1 MAAPLLRRVRVLAA
15 SIEAEPGTAES
26 LDATDAAFN
35 VFDPKIQQGFEMA
48 EREQQGGFGL
58 LPASPGG
65 RLGTVTFSIELT
77 APGVQPG
84 WAAVFLPG
92 CGMGFSAT
100 KYLLDTIPPEG
111 AGSTQET
118 LTIAVYENG
127 LRKSIYGAMGS
138 VRFTFTAGKRAMAE
152 FTFTGIWAPPT
163 DVAILAPNYPTD
175 PPLRFETS
183 ALAVGAWTPAVQ
195 ELSLDLGNEV
205 YVREDS
211 TKAAGYS
218 SACIAMRKVTGS
230 INPEAGLVAT
240 KNIYGEHLASTEASL
255 SFVCRSGNDSA
266 TFSAT
271 KLQWMNPQEAERNGI
286 QSDDIGF
293 NLNADD
299 LQVIFDT
306 AASTT
311 VAP

>member
-1 MAAPLLRRVRVLAA
+1 MTAPLLRRVRVLAA
-15 SIEAEPGTAES
+15 KVETTPGTAES
-26 LDATDAAFN
+26 LVVGNAAFN
-35 VFDPKIQQGFEMA
+35 VFDPKIQQTFEMA
-48 EREQQGGFGL
+48 EREKQGGFGL

-65 RLGTVTFSIELT
+65 RLGTVSFSIELS

-92 CGMGFSAT
+92 CGMGFSTT
-100 KYLLDTIPPEG
+100 KYILDAVPPEG

-118 LTIAVYENG
+118 LTIGLYENG
-127 LRKSIYGAMGS
+127 LFKSIYGAMGN
-138 VRFTFTAGKRAMAE
+138 VKFTFTSGKRAMAE
-152 FTFTGIWAPPT
+152 FTFTGLWAPPT
-163 DVAILAPNYPTD
+163 DVAILAPTYPTD

-183 ALAVGAWTPAVQ
+183 GLTIGAWTPAVQ
-195 ELSLDLGNEV
+195 EMSIDLGNEV

-218 SACIAMRKVTGS
+218 SACIAMRKVAGS

-240 KNIYGEHLASTEASL
+240 KDVYGELLASTEASL

-271 KLQWMNPQEAERNGI
+271 KLQWLNPQEGERNGI
-286 QSDDIGF
+286 QVDDIAF
-293 NLNADD
+293 ALNADD

-306 AASTT
+306 ASSTT